1 MPIRS
6 PRGRSA
12 AYRALWQWPLRS
24 PLRLAGTVVVVIA
37 LAALVSVAI
46 TATKPASA
54 ARPTAGQ
61 PSAGAPVGSGGAG
74 ASPTVLPPVT
84 PLTPT
89 TLPLD
94 QAPPQALAA
103 AASWAAAWVNHP
115 SGTTSAQWLAGLR
128 PYTTDEYL
136 GVLGSVDP
144 GNVPASRVTGPPTP
158 VRVSPASVHVTVP
171 TDALTLVLL
180 VVNDGSSWRV
190 SDSDKA

>member
-84 PLTPT
+84 P
-89 TLPLD
+89 
-94 QAPPQALAA
+94 
-103 AASWAAAWVNHP
+103 
-115 SGTTSAQWLAGLR
+115 
-128 PYTTDEYL
+128 
-136 GVLGSVDP
+136 
-144 GNVPASRVTGPPTP
+144 
-158 VRVSPASVHVTVP
+158 
-171 TDALTLVLL
+171 
-180 VVNDGSSWRV
+180 
-190 SDSDKA
+190 